1 MKKSVCL
8 FCLLAVLFF
17 FLWGCRNQNSIQNS
31 SPVVTRIAITCEN
44 GPVKTQRTY
53 TTSSKMRAI
62 LNYLRWIDPY
72 GEPQID
78 PEQVAGNLF
87 RIVMVFSDG
96 SEKVYLQKADRYMQI
111 DGAPW
116 KNVDPQKA
124 LTLSR
129 ILGQM
134 KSDEI

>member
-1 MKKSVCL
+1 MKKSFFL
-8 FCLLAVLFF
+8 ICLLTVLSA
-17 FLWGCRNQNSIQNS
+17 FLWGCSRRNAPQN
-31 SPVVTRIAITCEN
+31 PGHVVTRIGVTCQN
-44 GPVKTQRTY
+44 GPVQTQRSY
-53 TTSSKMRAI
+53 TSSVKMRAI

-72 GEPQID
+72 GVPQED
-78 PEQVAGNLF
+78 PEQVDGTLF

-116 KNVDPQKA
+116 KTVDPQKA
-124 LTLSR
+124 LTLSQ

-134 KSDEI
+134 KSDEM

>member
-1 MKKSVCL
+1 MKKSIYL
-8 FCLLAVLFF
+8 FCLLALLSSL
-17 FLWGCRNQNSIQNS
+17 LWGCRSQSAIQNTN
-31 SPVVTRIAITCEN
+31 PVVTRISVTCEN
-44 GPVKTQRTY
+44 GPVQTQRNY
-53 TTSSKMRAI
+53 TSSTKMRAI

-72 GEPQID
+72 GNPQVD
-78 PEQVAGNLF
+78 PEQVGGILF
-87 RIVMVFSDG
+87 KIVMVFSDG

-116 KNVDPQKA
+116 KTVDPQKA